1 MENDRFFSD
10 NKLLSI
16 GDRVVFEKV
25 GAYTMGLSPQFIEF
39 YPQVYVINGKK
50 IETARKKI
58 TASEFIKLGE

>member
-1 MENDRFFSD
+1 
-10 NKLLSI
+10 
-16 GDRVVFEKV
+16 
-25 GAYTMGLSPQFIEF
+25 MGLSPQFIEF